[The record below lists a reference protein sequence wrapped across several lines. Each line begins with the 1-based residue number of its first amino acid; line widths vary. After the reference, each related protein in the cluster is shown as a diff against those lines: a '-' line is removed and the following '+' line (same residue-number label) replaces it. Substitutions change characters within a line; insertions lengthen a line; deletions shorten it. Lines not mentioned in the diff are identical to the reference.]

1 MRISDGSSDVC
12 SSDLG
17 NVVGLRR
24 CLFRGSCRQRCS
36 STGAHHQNGVENRCA
51 QRIVHVASP
60 SGCVFRRSHH
70 TPRRDGIGSSTT
82 GGGCAPLPVQ
92 RDQRPSATVQ
102 NDFPFG
108 HAFGTHRQYG
118 LQCLQQ
124 RSLVAVVEHT
134 THAQVVERGHA
145 YVALGGTVA
154 VGLVLQFL

>member
-1 MRISDGSSDVC
+1 MRISDWSSDVC
-12 SSDLG
+12 SSDLAPLPRHQPARVQQLLPALSRPLLQCCIKLPGG

-60 SGCVFRRSHH
+60 GGCVFRRSHH

-92 RDQRPSATVQ
+92 RDQRSE
-102 NDFPFG
+102 
-108 HAFGTHRQYG
+108 
-118 LQCLQQ
+118 
-124 RSLVAVVEHT
+124 EHT
-134 THAQVVERGHA
+134 SE
-145 YVALGGTVA
+145 
-154 VGLVLQFL
+154 LQSLMSLSYA

>member
-1 MRISDGSSDVC
+1 MRISDWNSDVC
-12 SSDLG
+12 SSDL
-17 NVVGLRR
+17 
-24 CLFRGSCRQRCS
+24 
-36 STGAHHQNGVENRCA
+36 
-51 QRIVHVASP
+51 
-60 SGCVFRRSHH
+60 VFRRSHH

-134 THAQVVERGHA
+134 AHAQVVEGRSEEHPSEIQSLMRTS
-145 YVALGGTVA
+145 YA
-154 VGLVLQFL
+154 VFWL